1 MKRNICIVTA
11 IISLMLGTSCI
22 HINKNVNS
30 DIIQYSGY
38 DTVIPVDVDDY
49 TRIEANKL
57 FAVVMSDTVKSPYLV
72 IDTAL
77 MNHFTINCNKKTLKV
92 KLLANASVSSSF
104 EDTDE
109 LDSFNLTGARYPT
122 LYLPFNSKLMHIQT
136 GGAAM
141 FECNVPISMPEL
153 EIQAGG
159 ASSINVT
166 VDVQKLEGD
175 VSGASNVSLKGKAE
189 QFLARCN
196 GAGHIGGE
204 LICKEGDICCSGVSV
219 SEGIECTTK
228 MKAEA
233 SGASEITYSG
243 NCSSEEHASGVSTI
257 NHI

>member
-1 MKRNICIVTA
+1 MKRKIIIITA
-11 IISLMLGTSCI
+11 IFSLMLGTSCI

-49 TRIEANKL
+49 TGIEANKL

-77 MNHFTINCNKKTLKV
+77 MNHFTINCNNKTLKV

-109 LDSFNLTGARYPT
+109 FDSFNLTGARYPT

-136 GGAAM
+136 GGAAK
-141 FECNVPISMPEL
+141 FECDVPITMPEL

-159 ASSINVT
+159 ASNINIM
-166 VDVQKLEGD
+166 VDVEKLEGD
-175 VSGASNVSLKGKAE
+175 VSGASIVYVKGKAD
-189 QFLARCN
+189 LLIARCH
-196 GAGHIGGE
+196 GAGNIGGE
-204 LICKEGDICCSGVSV
+204 IICKEGDICCSGASV
-219 SEGIECTTK
+219 AEGIECTTK
-228 MKAEA
+228 MKAET

-243 NCSSEEHASGVSTI
+243 NCSSEEHASGVSSI